1 MCGPSWGVKGEGN
14 GWSTHR
20 RGGMGGGIARR
31 KSSRGK
37 DWVVQS
43 PDGVKERRDGV
54 LRGIV

>member
-1 MCGPSWGVKGEGN
+1 MVHTQEG
-14 GWSTHR
+14 R
-20 RGGMGGGIARR
+20 EGGMGGGIARR